1 MARMEQKKIKLTKDQ
16 EKKAVD
22 ELVAWFETERGENLG
37 NLEGL
42 MMLEYLLE
50 KIGPVVYNQ
59 AIADAQHYLEEKT
72 EDMYG
77 LML

>member
-1 MARMEQKKIKLTKDQ
+1 MARAEEKKIKLTKEQ
-16 EKKAVD
+16 EKKAIE
-22 ELVAWFETERGENLG
+22 ELIAWFDAERGETLG

-42 MMLEYLLE
+42 MLLEFLLE

-59 AIADAQHYLEEKT
+59 AIADAQRFLEEKT
-72 EDMYG
+72 EDMYA